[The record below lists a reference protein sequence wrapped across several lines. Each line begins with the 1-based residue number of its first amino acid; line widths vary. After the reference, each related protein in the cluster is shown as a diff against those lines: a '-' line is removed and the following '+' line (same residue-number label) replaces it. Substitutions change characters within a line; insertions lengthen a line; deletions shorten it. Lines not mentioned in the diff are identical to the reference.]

1 MRRQSFSSFYSAKF
15 SKNQAN
21 GIIAALIVLAIAMG
35 CTCGKEF
42 NLSNLDKTETNS
54 KSDDNPFAKNSDNNG
69 VPGNDEVAA
78 LVMETTT
85 DFSSAI
91 RTGDFSTLYEKAS
104 TDFQS
109 TYTEEETKN
118 VFKEFIN
125 KKSLVVPILEK
136 ALTMQPEFSQQPSLR
151 HEKGLDILVA
161 NGKFDTTPVPVR
173 FEYEY

>member
-85 DFSSAI
+85 DFSSASEPVI
-91 RTGDFSTLYEKAS
+91 FQHFTRKPLQIFNLPTRKRKQRTFSRNSLT
-104 TDFQS
+104 
-109 TYTEEETKN
+109 
-118 VFKEFIN
+118 
-125 KKSLVVPILEK
+125 KSLLLYQFWKKPLQCSPSFHNSRACVMKRGWIYWSLMVS
-136 ALTMQPEFSQQPSLR
+136 LTQHRSRCVSNMN
-151 HEKGLDILVA
+151 I
-161 NGKFDTTPVPVR
+161 
-173 FEYEY
+173 